1 MNMSQPDVSIRQ
13 MSKRFSLDEQVFIK
27 SEVARLLD
35 GGIIRKSYSSW
46 RSQVEVIKNPF
57 DWKLAIN
64 YSQTINKRFQDGV
77 VDMDGIDKTLEGLKN
92 YKFFARLNFRDWH

>member
-35 GGIIRKSYSSW
+35 GGIIRKRYSSW
-46 RSQVEVIKNPF
+46 RSHVEVIKNPF
-57 DWKLAIN
+57 NWKLAIN
-64 YSQTINKRFQDGV
+64 YSQTINKRFHDGV
-77 VDMDGIDKTLEGLKN
+77 VDMDGIDKTLDGFKN
-92 YKFFARLNFRDWH
+92 YKFIARLNFRDCH